1 MLDKLKEMQKEEK
14 VYKLPILT
22 AAHGGL
28 IDRPLT
34 GRSRD
39 I

>member
-1 MLDKLKEMQKEEK
+1 MDKEEK
-14 VYKLPILT
+14 VYSKPILT
-22 AAHGGL
+22 AAHGGR
-28 IDRPLT
+28 IDKPLM